1 MGMLRAPALVPSLA
15 SRSDENQG
23 KGSTAMTERLLAV
36 GDLGLLHRVHGEYME
51 MPGLRLTVA
60 QACRLWNVDPVT
72 SRDVLN
78 QLVENQFL
86 RVSGPHYVRAA
97 AGRSLARV

>member
-1 MGMLRAPALVPSLA
+1 M
-15 SRSDENQG
+15 
-23 KGSTAMTERLLAV
+23 AMTERRPAV
-36 GDLGLLHRVHGEYME
+36 GDFALLQRVHGEYME

-60 QACRLWNVDPVT
+60 QACRLWNVDPAT
-72 SRDVLN
+72 SLDVLN

-97 AGRSLARV
+97 AGRALPRV